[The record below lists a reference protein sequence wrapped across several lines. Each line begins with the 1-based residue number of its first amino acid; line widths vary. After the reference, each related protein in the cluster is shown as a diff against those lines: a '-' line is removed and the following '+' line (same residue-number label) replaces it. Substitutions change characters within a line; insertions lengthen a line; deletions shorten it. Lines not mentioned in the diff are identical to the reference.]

1 MEQMEQWTIDLR
13 NSVTQGEKLAEDF
26 GADAEEI
33 NAICKSYPMRIPR
46 YYYSLIRHKG
56 DARIPAGCA

>member
-46 YYYSLIRHKG
+46 Y
-56 DARIPAGCA
+56 